1 MTFQFTTRLK
11 GVSGGLPSDSIVNCE
26 SVFNQSDK
34 AHRYFARHR
43 ECIAAQSICTGVPKR
58 SEVKRIGGNVELM
71 AIIGE
76 EGKIVSLS
84 PISSPN
90 DELMSA
96 ATAAVQK
103 WLYKPYLL
111 NGQPVEIQTKIT
123 VIFQTP

>member
-1 MTFQFTTRLK
+1 
-11 GVSGGLPSDSIVNCE
+11 
-26 SVFNQSDK
+26 
-34 AHRYFARHR
+34 
-43 ECIAAQSICTGVPKR
+43 
-58 SEVKRIGGNVELM
+58 M